1 MKMKLSMKRNRAII
15 VMSTV
20 LMMGLMAGCGSD
32 SGASSGNG
40 SDTEIAV
47 IQGAELETPQGASP
61 GGSQTAGQTTQ
72 AGSQEDTGS
81 QEGGQEGRWHVL
93 DPETAEVVDADFLG
107 VVWKL
112 DEDSFWIV
120 EMETEILEDG
130 SLVSGSPSSDAEI
143 PDSDL
148 IQVIFDENTRFY
160 IRTIYNGGER
170 YEDSEAGI
178 SALGEKDS
186 VDLKG
191 SFQNDVFHATEVRI
205 NKMA

>member
-1 MKMKLSMKRNRAII
+1 MKMKFNTKINRAII

-20 LMMGLMAGCGSD
+20 LMMGQMAGCGAD
-32 SGASSGNG
+32 SGAASGDG
-40 SDTEIAV
+40 SGSEIAV
-47 IQGAELETPQGASP
+47 LQGAELEASQSAFP
-61 GGSQTAGQTTQ
+61 DGSKTDGQTSQ
-72 AGSQEDTGS
+72 AGNQDGTGS

-130 SLVSGSPSSDAEI
+130 SLVSGSPSSDAVV

-148 IQVIFDENTRFY
+148 IQVVFDENTRFY

-178 SALGEKDS
+178 SELGEKDS

-191 SFQNDVFHATEVRI
+191 SFLNDVFHATEVRI
-205 NKMA
+205 NKVS

>member
-1 MKMKLSMKRNRAII
+1 MKMKFNTKINRAII

-20 LMMGLMAGCGSD
+20 LMMGQMAGCGAD
-32 SGASSGNG
+32 SGAASGDG
-40 SDTEIAV
+40 SGSEIAV
-47 IQGAELETPQGASP
+47 IQGADLETPQSAP
-61 GGSQTAGQTTQ
+61 TDGSQTAGQTTQ
-72 AGSQEDTGS
+72 AGSQDGTGS

-130 SLVSGSPSSDAEI
+130 SQVSGSPSSDAEV
-143 PDSDL
+143 PDSEL
-148 IQVIFDENTRFY
+148 IQVVFDENTRFY
-160 IRTIYNGGER
+160 NRTIYNGGER

-178 SALGEKDS
+178 SELGEKDS

-205 NKMA
+205 NKVN